1 MNTQEFSSEFDIL
14 YNNIKS
20 NAAPS
25 INEYEKSVF
34 LTDAQTELLKNYFTP
49 KGNKYGE
56 GIDDSI
62 KRQLDFSSLTQL
74 ADTTGDAG
82 EIIVPFTKVSLDRR
96 AKSYLIPSNVLI
108 VLNETAIVNIGA
120 THKDVNVIPLSY
132 DEYTR
137 LMSKPYKEPLKGQIW
152 KLVSEG
158 NTNDSHYAELIPAS
172 GSTITYYGIR
182 YIRKPRPI
190 ILDDL
195 SDATY
200 GDISIDG
207 YTQPV
212 VVGQQACELNPLMH
226 RDILKRAVELAK
238 VAYLGDLK
246 TTVELNNRNE

>member
-1 MNTQEFSSEFDIL
+1 MNTQEFSSEFDIQ

-34 LTDAQTELLKNYFTP
+34 LTKAQTELLKNYFNP
-49 KGNKYGE
+49 NGNKYRA
-56 GIDDSI
+56 GIDDSV

-82 EIIVPFTKVSLDRR
+82 EIIVPYTKVSLDRR
-96 AKSYLIPSNVLI
+96 AKSFLIPSNVLI
-108 VLNETAIVNIGA
+108 VLNETAIVTLGA
-120 THKDVNVIPLSY
+120 KDKDVNVIPISY

-158 NTNDSHYAELIPAS
+158 NTNDSYYAELIPTS
-172 GSTITYYGIR
+172 GSTISYYGIR

-207 YTQPV
+207 YNTPV
-212 VVGQQACELNPLMH
+212 AEGQQACELNPLMH
-226 RDILKRAVELAK
+226 REIIDRATELAK
-238 VAYLGDLK
+238 AAYLGDLK